1 MKKEKILE
9 ELERLQE
16 IKNYRV
22 LREQDEK
29 LLNLSSNDYLGI
41 ANDVTLKD
49 EFYKEYIT
57 KIYSRS

>member
-29 LLNLSSNDYLGI
+29 LLNLSSN
-41 ANDVTLKD
+41 VSPK
-49 EFYKEYIT
+49 
-57 KIYSRS
+57 SRIIFFKF